1 METVSCTRE
10 IAVEKDYDVVVLG
23 GGPSGLMAAAAA
35 AKAGASTAIIEQYG
49 FFGGMATAGLVAPI
63 SVFRYNDELVVGGLP
78 WEFIQHMVSYGEMS
92 EVRYPALEIFLS
104 PEAYKLTADQFIQD
118 AGAVTYFH
126 TRLIDCVRDGRQIT
140 HVLLHS
146 KCRLSALKARI
157 FIDCTGDADLAALA
171 NVPMLHY
178 GEPLQPMSM
187 SA

>member
-78 WEFIQHMVSYGEMS
+78 WEFIQRMVSYGGAKIE
-92 EVRYPALEIFLS
+92 YPLGNISFS

-126 TRLIDCVRDGRQIT
+126 TRLID
-140 HVLLHS
+140 
-146 KCRLSALKARI
+146 
-157 FIDCTGDADLAALA
+157 
-171 NVPMLHY
+171 
-178 GEPLQPMSM
+178 
-187 SA
+187 